1 MRTATRTT
9 SRSRTI
15 RASRSRTRPRSRRY
29 GRDARPIAAIALL
42 VLGLA
47 GLLAAGA
54 YLLRNN
60 WSERPTCV
68 EVIGGDRSE
77 SQGSEAVT
85 SRWQD
90 ETERI
95 IARAA
100 SCEGLVIAEGVF
112 QELGTS
118 EVRHVSFQVDAVN
131 RHYKQRELDKRKEV
145 AKGAIEAVLTQPTR
159 GGTDLL
165 GWLRSVQNH
174 LEDISGDA
182 DVNVTLF
189 TDGINTLD
197 PVRMTETDL
206 SEAGVATLIDRI
218 RPDLP
223 DCSGWRIAMLGVNS
237 TRDGGVPSPLAQG
250 AERFWRA
257 YVGACG
263 GDLIRYDAAVQ
274 SHNRGR

>member
-1 MRTATRTT
+1 MKK
-9 SRSRTI
+9 
-15 RASRSRTRPRSRRY
+15 P
-29 GRDARPIAAIALL
+29 
-42 VLGLA
+42 
-47 GLLAAGA
+47 
-54 YLLRNN
+54 
-60 WSERPTCV
+60 
-68 EVIGGDRSE
+68 
-77 SQGSEAVT
+77 
-85 SRWQD
+85 
-90 ETERI
+90 
-95 IARAA
+95 
-100 SCEGLVIAEGVF
+100 
-112 QELGTS
+112 GTS
-118 EVRHVSFQVDAVN
+118 EVRQVSFQVDAVN
-131 RHYKQRELDKRKEV
+131 RLHKQRELAKRKED

-182 DVNVTLF
+182 DVNVTLI

-206 SEAGVATLIDRI
+206 SQAGVATLIDRI

-237 TRDGGVPSPLAQG
+237 TRDGGVPSRLAQG

-274 SHNRGR
+274 SHNHDPDQGS